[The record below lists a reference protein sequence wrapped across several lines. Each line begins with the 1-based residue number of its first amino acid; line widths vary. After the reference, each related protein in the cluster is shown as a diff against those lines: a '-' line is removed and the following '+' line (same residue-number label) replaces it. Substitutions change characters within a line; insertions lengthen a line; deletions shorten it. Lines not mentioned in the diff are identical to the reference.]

1 MPSLDLDA
9 DRIPPLP
16 AALARLIALLED
28 EESSPKAIAEHLSME
43 PASTIRVLRTAN
55 SAYFGGRGKVS
66 TMSHAVLILGLDAL
80 RAIFLA
86 SEVQRLLPPPEGI
99 EPTTF
104 WRGAFRRAAICQWA
118 VRWASTKPSN
128 HDTAFI
134 SSLLSVVGA
143 LVLSAEERADPT
155 TCREASLALARRW
168 RLPEEVVEALEGGDV
183 SNPLVAALAL
193 ALDLEG
199 RELEDLHA
207 EDAAVAE
214 GLDLDRLRTRIAE
227 GESAIVSAIALVD

>member
-28 EESSPKAIAEHLSME
+28 EDSSPKAIAEHLSME

-86 SEVQRLLPPPEGI
+86 SEVRRLLPPPKGI
-99 EPTTF
+99 EPTAF

-118 VRWASTKPSN
+118 VRWASTSPAN

-134 SSLLSVVGA
+134 AGLLSVVGA
-143 LVLSAEERADPT
+143 LVLSVEQREDPIA
-155 TCREASLALARRW
+155 CREASLALARRW
-168 RLPEEVVEALEGGDV
+168 RLPEEVVDALEGRDE
-183 SNPLVAALAL
+183 SNPLVAALGL
-193 ALDLEG
+193 ALGLEEG
-199 RELEDLHA
+199 ELADLHA
-207 EDAAVAE
+207 ESMAVGE
-214 GLDLDRLRTRIAE
+214 GLDLHRLRARIAE
-227 GESAIVSAIALVD
+227 GESAIASAISLVE